1 MGGGAKPPKES
12 DSQRKLAEA
21 QAAELERQKKE
32 AENAKPL
39 EIPKAPKILPTP
51 PPPSQMSSDAV
62 DAAEEARR
70 KAGQRTNSARGTLF
84 AGETG
89 GFKGPLG
96 GKQTLL
102 G

>member
-1 MGGGAKPPKES
+1 MGGSAKQPKTS
-12 DSQRKLAEA
+12 DNQRKLEEA
-21 QAAELERQKKE
+21 QLAELERQKKE

-89 GFKGPLG
+89 GYAGALG
-96 GKQTLL
+96 GKKTLL